1 MTDHIEARLE
11 ALEVNDLYL
20 QKTVDD
26 LSAVVIQQ
34 GKEIHELKQV
44 VTLLAEKLRGVASL
58 DPFDPN
64 ERPPHY

>member
-1 MTDHIEARLE
+1 MQDEIDNRLE
-11 ALEVNDLYL
+11 ALEINDLYL
-20 QKTVDD
+20 QKTVDE

-58 DPFDPN
+58 EPFDPN